1 MKLGKL
7 VKAGIDEPWRVP
19 LYLPTSYIDCT
30 QVFDRFDNLP
40 TFQQDVIVVG
50 RYVGDL
56 RTQFKPSRFG
66 GKSSPLCTGTL
77 VDSCGRSL
85 KFSFFGRAHALEAQL
100 ESFMDRVFVRGT
112 LNFSGGQLYLNAPTV
127 ITPDLLGKIVPVYP
141 GVPRVISADS
151 MRRMLAELLDE
162 TIPLAAERI
171 RGELHQVV
179 QGKKLRDILHAPPW
193 TLDEVLRKVHW
204 PSSLEEAE
212 IAQDVL
218 ERVAAIISVLD
229 LRNSAKPIVVSRTP
243 LKYDGW
249 ECLLDAIPFKLTE
262 EQRAGIEHLVNCFAR
277 PVTSTTLINGDVGM
291 GKSIIYQVVIAAV
304 AKAGGRS
311 AVLLPN
317 ERLAY
322 QAHEEILG
330 FWPELA
336 PMLVNK
342 KTKVDLTQKSILVGT
357 TALLFREIGHLDVC
371 VTDEQHRF
379 SVEQRTALAN
389 DKTHLI
395 EMSATPIPR
404 TQAMLSY
411 GSMNVIRLTQRH
423 SAQDI
428 HTEIV
433 TREQAREMVEH
444 IKNMVMQGDRILIVC
459 PRKEQQEILDEETI
473 PLPSVH
479 EVAEKWEKIFPG
491 KIRVVHSDTPDEESK
506 RALSD
511 IKAGQA
517 SVIVATTV
525 LECGLTIEGL
535 RALVVVHA
543 ERFGVAQLHQLRG
556 RLSRHGGYGICYLFV
571 PRKISDRSFSR
582 LLAVASTNDGFK
594 LSELDMNLRG
604 FGDLSIAGERQHGS
618 ATSLFFN
625 KDVSVALLQEMI
637 ESIAD

>member
-30 QVFDRFDNLP
+30 QVLDRFDNLP
-40 TFQQDVIVVG
+40 TFQQEVIVVG
-50 RYVGDL
+50 RYIGDI
-56 RTQFKPSRFG
+56 RTQFRPSRFG

-77 VDSCGRSL
+77 VDVNGRSL
-85 KFSFFGRAHALEAQL
+85 KFSFFGRAQPFETQL
-100 ESFMDRVFVRGT
+100 ESFPDRVFVRGA
-112 LNFSGGQLYLNAPTV
+112 LNFSGGQVYLNAPAV
-127 ITPDLLGKIVPVYP
+127 ISPDMVGRIIPVYP
-141 GVPRVISADS
+141 GVPRVISVDS
-151 MRRMLAELLDE
+151 MRRMLAEVLED

-171 RGELHQVV
+171 REELHQVA
-179 QGKKLRDILHAPPW
+179 QGKKLREILQAPPW
-193 TLDEVLRKVHW
+193 TLDDVLRKVHW
-204 PSSLEEAE
+204 PSSHEEAE
-212 IAQDVL
+212 IAHAVL

-229 LRNSAKPIVVSRTP
+229 LRKSTKPIVICRKP
-243 LKYDGW
+243 LKYEKW
-249 ECLLDAIPFKLTE
+249 ECLLEAIPFKLTS
-262 EQRAGIEHLVNCFAR
+262 EQRVGIEHLIDCFAQ

-291 GKSIIYQVVIAAV
+291 GKSIIYQVAIAAV
-304 AKAGGRS
+304 ALAGGRS

-317 ERLAY
+317 ERLAI
-322 QAHEEILG
+322 QAYEEIRG
-330 FWPELA
+330 FWPGLA

-342 KTKVDLTQKSILVGT
+342 KTKEDLTKKSILIGT
-357 TALLFREIGHLDVC
+357 TALLFRQIGHLDVC

-379 SVEQRTALAN
+379 SVDQRIALAN
-389 DKTHLI
+389 DKTHLV

-411 GSMNVIRLTQRH
+411 GSMNVIRLTERH
-423 SAQDI
+423 SVQDI
-428 HTEIV
+428 HTEIA
-433 TREQAREMVEH
+433 TREHAREMVDH
-444 IKNMVMQGDRILIVC
+444 VKNMVLQGDRVLIVC

-479 EVAEKWEKIFPG
+479 EVADKWEKIFPG
-491 KIRVVHSDTPDEESK
+491 KIRVVHSDTPDKES
-506 RALSD
+506 RSALDD
-511 IKAGQA
+511 IKSGRA

-571 PRKISDRSFSR
+571 PRQISDRSFSR

-594 LSELDMNLRG
+594 LSEMDMNLRG
-604 FGDLSIAGERQHGS
+604 FGDLSVAGERQHGS
-618 ATSLFFN
+618 ATSMFFN
-625 KDVSVALLQEMI
+625 KDVSVSLLQEMI
-637 ESIAD
+637 ELISV